1 MKNRDRLAATLTA
14 AAALAYFL
22 ARGASSVASEGN
34 DTPRDERR
42 REGALKAREKGSEVE
57 Q

>member
-22 ARGASSVASEGN
+22 ARGASSEVSEGN
-34 DTPRDERR
+34 NTPQDVRP
-42 REGALKAREKGSEVE
+42 REDALKARESGAEVAG
-57 Q
+57 

>member
-22 ARGASSVASEGN
+22 ARGAASGVPEGN
-34 DTPRDERR
+34 DTPQDERP
-42 REGALKAREKGSEVE
+42 REDALKARETGAEVE
-57 Q
+57 

>member
-22 ARGASSVASEGN
+22 ARDAASGVPEGN
-34 DTPRDERR
+34 NTHQDVRPRED
-42 REGALKAREKGSEVE
+42 ALKARESGAEVAG
-57 Q
+57 